1 MMTDVCAAF
10 DGRIRDALVDA
21 EIAEEEAIGALMEA
35 ERGLFQLGELEAR
48 GDAQTVKEALLL
60 LRAIRRSGRPLQDV
74 LSRVDSSVL
83 WDELVRRDVL
93 EASWEESLWLE
104 TCAVHCQREQSEGG
118 G

>member
-1 MMTDVCAAF
+1 MTDVRLEARVRSALTDAA
-10 DGRIRDALVDA
+10 L
-21 EIAEEEAIGALMEA
+21 AEEEAVGALMEA
-35 ERGLFQLGELEAR
+35 ECGLFRLGELDALD
-48 GDAQTVKEALLL
+48 DAQTVKEALLL